1 MSETNRR
8 VVVTGAGGFLG
19 RHLTLS
25 LLQQDFSVRGTFRS
39 AVRGKQA
46 KMAIEERQG
55 QPAGKLTIALADLE
69 SDEGWPEALKGAD
82 ALFHTA
88 SPFPAKTPDDPQD
101 VIRPAVEGTRRV
113 LRAAAEAGIRRVVL
127 TSSIAAVMYGDGV
140 APYDERNWTDADGKF
155 ATAYYA
161 SKTLAERAAWAE
173 AETLGLD
180 LTVLCP
186 GMILGP
192 MIGKTAA
199 TSVGIVRNLLNGR
212 YPAMPKFTVPVVDVR
227 DVAAAHILALQTEAS
242 IGERIILAGQS
253 LSVVEI
259 VAILRE
265 AIPER
270 AGKLP
275 GMTVPNWTA
284 KAAASM
290 HPGLAMIVK
299 ELGRDNRVT
308 SEKARRLLGWTT
320 RPERETVAATA
331 ESLIAAGLIV

>member
-1 MSETNRR
+1 MSETHGR

-19 RHLTLS
+19 RHLSLS
-25 LLQQDFSVRGTFRS
+25 LLQKDYAVCGTFRTP
-39 AVRGKQA
+39 VRGKQA
-46 KMAIEERQG
+46 KMALEGALGRPAERFSV
-55 QPAGKLTIALADLE
+55 ALADLE
-69 SDEGWPEALKGAD
+69 SDEGWAAALKGAD

-88 SPFPAKTPDDPQD
+88 SPFPAKVPSDPQE

-113 LRAAAEAGIRRVVL
+113 LKAAADAGIRRVVL
-127 TSSIAAVMYGDGV
+127 TSSIAAVMYGDGSP
-140 APYDERNWTDADGKF
+140 PYDERNWTDPDGKL
-155 ATAYYA
+155 ATAYYT
-161 SKTLAERAAWAE
+161 SKTLAERAAWAD
-173 AETLGLD
+173 AVALGLD
-180 LTVLCP
+180 LTVICP

-227 DVAAAHILALQTEAS
+227 DVAAAHVSALETERS
-242 IGERIILAGQS
+242 IGERFIVAGQS
-253 LSVVEI
+253 LSVAEI
-259 VAILRE
+259 VAILRD
-265 AIPER
+265 AVPER

-284 KAAASM
+284 RAAASM
-290 HPGLAMIVK
+290 HPGLAMIVG

-308 SEKARRLLGWTT
+308 SEKAGRLLGWTA
-320 RPERETVAATA
+320 RPEREVISATA

>member
-25 LLQQDFSVRGTFRS
+25 LLQQDYAVCGTFRS

-46 KMAIEERQG
+46 KMALEEMYG
-55 QPAGKLTIALADLE
+55 QPADNLTIALADLE
-69 SDEGWPEALKGAD
+69 SDNGWSAALKGAD
-82 ALFHTA
+82 VLFHTA

-113 LRAAAEAGIRRVVL
+113 LRAAVDAGIRRVVL

-155 ATAYYA
+155 ATVYYA

-173 AETLGLD
+173 AEVLGLD

-212 YPAMPKFTVPVVDVR
+212 YPAMPKFSVPVVDVR
-227 DVAAAHILALQTEAS
+227 DVATAHVLALQTEAS
-242 IGERIILAGQS
+242 IGERLIVAGQS
-253 LSVVEI
+253 LSIAEI
-259 VAILRE
+259 VAMLRE
-265 AIPER
+265 AVPER

-299 ELGRDNRVT
+299 ELGRDNRVN

-331 ESLIAAGLIV
+331 ASLIAAGLIV

>member
-25 LLQQDFSVRGTFRS
+25 LLKRGYPVCGTFRS

-46 KMAIEERQG
+46 NMALAELLG
-55 QPAGKLTIALADLE
+55 KPADSLDIAVADLE
-69 SDEGWPEALKGAD
+69 SDDGWSEALKGAH

-88 SPFPAKTPDDPQD
+88 SPFPAKAPGDPQD
-101 VIRPAVEGTRRV
+101 VLRPAVEGTRRV
-113 LRAAAEAGIRRVVL
+113 LRAAVDAGIRRVVL
-127 TSSIAAVMYGDGV
+127 TSSIAAVMYGDG
-140 APYDERNWTDADGKF
+140 APPYDERNWTDPSGTF
-155 ATAYYA
+155 STIYYA
-161 SKTLAERAAWAE
+161 SKTLAERAAWEEAE
-173 AETLGLD
+173 ALGLE

-192 MIGKTAA
+192 MIGKTTA

-212 YPAMPKFTVPVVDVR
+212 YPAMPKFIVPLVDVR
-227 DVAAAHILALQTEAS
+227 DVAAAHVLALETASS
-242 IGERIILAGQS
+242 IGERFIIAGQS
-253 LSVVEI
+253 LSIADI
-259 VAILRE
+259 VGILRE
-265 AIPER
+265 AVPER

-284 KAAASM
+284 KAAASL

-299 ELGRDNRVT
+299 ELGRDNRVS
-308 SEKARRLLGWTT
+308 SEKARRVLGWTT
-320 RPERETVAATA
+320 RPERETVSATA
-331 ESLIAAGLIV
+331 SSLIEAGLIV